1 MKKFLLMAVCLI
13 TVAGTVSA
21 QRYDRRYQRRG
32 VRRPAP
38 VQRYDNRRG
47 GDDFYTPKVGLA
59 GGVNFSNTVD
69 AYNSDFSTSTIAGWH
84 AGLTFEVPIAYP
96 LSFAP
101 EILFS
106 QKGYK
111 AETIDGTFKQ
121 RTNYVDIP
129 LLAKF
134 RLVPGFNFVIGPQ
147 LTFIT
152 STRNTYDDGFN
163 IISESEYNYR
173 GDKSYI
179 SGVVGVGINL
189 NRNVELRGR
198 YAIDLDK
205 NYANGNSAIPD
216 YRNQVFSL
224 GLGFKFN

>member
-1 MKKFLLMAVCLI
+1 MAICLL
-13 TVAGTVSA
+13 TVAASASA
-21 QRYDRRYQRRG
+21 QRYDRRYPRRG

-38 VQRYDNRRG
+38 VQQRYR
-47 GDDFYTPKVGLA
+47 DDFMQPKIGIA
-59 GGVNFSNTVD
+59 AGVNFSNTVD

-84 AGLTFEVPIAYP
+84 AGLTFELPVSYSF
-96 LSFAP
+96 SFAP

-111 AETIDGTFKQ
+111 AETDYGEFKQ
-121 RTNYVDIP
+121 RTNYIDIP

-134 RLVPGFNFVIGPQ
+134 KVVPGFNFIIGPQ
-147 LTFIT
+147 LTFLT
-152 STRNTYDDGFN
+152 STKNIYDDGFDTVYEN
-163 IISESEYNYR
+163 EYNNR
-173 GDKSYI
+173 GDKSVI
-179 SGVVGVGINL
+179 SGVIGVGINL

-198 YAIDLDK
+198 YAIDLSK
-205 NYANGNSAIPD
+205 NRTSFDSSIPD

>member
-1 MKKFLLMAVCLI
+1 MKKILFMAICLMAV
-13 TVAGTVSA
+13 VGSVSA
-21 QRYDRRYQRRG
+21 QRYDRRYPPRRV
-32 VRRPAP
+32 VRRPPP
-38 VQRYDNRRG
+38 VQERYDRRQN
-47 GDDFYTPKVGLA
+47 DFWQPKVGIA

-69 AYNSDFSTSTIAGWH
+69 AYNSDYSTSTIAGWH
-84 AGLTFEVPIAYP
+84 AGLTFDVPIAYP

-111 AETIDGTFKQ
+111 AETVDGTFKQ

-152 STRNTYDDGFN
+152 STRNTYDNGFN
-163 IISESEYNYR
+163 TISEPEYTYR

-179 SGVVGVGINL
+179 SGVIGVGIEL

-205 NYANGNSAIPD
+205 NYSNSSAPD
-216 YRNQVFSL
+216 YRNQVFQL
-224 GLGFKFN
+224 GLGFKFQ

>member
-13 TVAGTVSA
+13 AVAGSVSA
-21 QRYDRRYQRRG
+21 QRYDRRYPRRV

-38 VQRYDNRRG
+38 VQERYNRRG
-47 GDDFYTPKVGLA
+47 GDDFYMPKVGIA
-59 GGVNFSNTVD
+59 GGVNFSNTID

-84 AGLTFEVPIAYP
+84 AGLTFEIPIAYP

-163 IISESEYNYR
+163 TISESEYNYR

-179 SGVVGVGINL
+179 SGVIGVGINL

-205 NYANGNSAIPD
+205 NYSNSGAPD

>member
-1 MKKFLLMAVCLI
+1 MKKILFLAICLFAV
-13 TVAGTVSA
+13 GSVSA
-21 QRYDRRYQRRG
+21 QRYERRYPRR
-32 VRRPAP
+32 VIRRPAP
-38 VQRYDNRRG
+38 VQERYRQNRS
-47 GDDFYTPKVGLA
+47 DDFWQPKVGLA
-59 GGVNFSNTVD
+59 AGVNFSNTVD

-84 AGLTFEVPIAYP
+84 AGLTFEIPIAYP

-101 EILFS
+101 EVLFS

-111 AETIDGTFKQ
+111 AETIDGNFKQ
-121 RTNYVDIP
+121 RTSYVDLP

-147 LTFIT
+147 FTFIT
-152 STRNTYDDGFN
+152 STRNIYDDGFN
-163 IISESEYNYR
+163 TISQPEYNYR

-179 SGVVGVGINL
+179 SGVIGVGINL

-205 NYANGNSAIPD
+205 NYSNGNSAIPD
-216 YRNQVFSL
+216 YRNQVFQL
-224 GLGFKFN
+224 GIGFKFN

>member
-1 MKKFLLMAVCLI
+1 MKKILFLAICLLAV
-13 TVAGTVSA
+13 GSVSA
-21 QRYDRRYQRRG
+21 QRYDRRYQRRI

-38 VQRYDNRRG
+38 VQERYERRNN
-47 GDDFYTPKVGLA
+47 DDFYQPKVGIA

-69 AYNSDFSTSTIAGWH
+69 AYNSDFTTSTIAGVH
-84 AGLTFEVPIAYP
+84 VGLTFEIPIAYP

-101 EILFS
+101 EIMFS
-106 QKGYK
+106 QKGYR
-111 AETIDGTFKQ
+111 AETTYGQFKQ
-121 RTNYVDIP
+121 RTNYIDIP

-134 RLVPGFNFVIGPQ
+134 RVVPGFNFVIGPQ
-147 LTFIT
+147 FSFLT

-163 IISESEYNYR
+163 RVYETEYDNR

-179 SGVVGVGINL
+179 SGVIGIGINL

-205 NYANGNSAIPD
+205 NRSTSGLIPD
-216 YRNQVFSL
+216 YRNQVFQL
-224 GLGFKFN
+224 GLGFKFQ